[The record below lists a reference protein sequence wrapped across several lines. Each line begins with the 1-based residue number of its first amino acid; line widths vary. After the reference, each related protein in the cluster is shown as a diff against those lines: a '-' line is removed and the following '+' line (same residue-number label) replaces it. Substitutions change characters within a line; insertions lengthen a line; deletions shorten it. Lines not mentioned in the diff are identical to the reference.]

1 MTGDNLEVAV
11 STTFLAL
18 YRGESVATARLV
30 AVSSEPEIVARY
42 LRELAGESGYT
53 QGRDDAA
60 EPERLR
66 LLKDSDYERKD

>member
-1 MTGDNLEVAV
+1 MTEDNLEVVV

-30 AVSSEPEIVARY
+30 AVSSEPEIVGRF

-53 QGRDDAA
+53 QDQDDPAK
-60 EPERLR
+60 PERPR
-66 LLKDSDYERKD
+66 LLKDSDYEGKE

>member
-30 AVSSEPEIVARY
+30 AVSSEPEIVARF
-42 LRELAGESGYT
+42 LCELAGEVGYP
-53 QGRDDAA
+53 QDQDEPA
-60 EPERLR
+60 EPKRLR
-66 LLKDSDYERKD
+66 LLKDIDYERKE